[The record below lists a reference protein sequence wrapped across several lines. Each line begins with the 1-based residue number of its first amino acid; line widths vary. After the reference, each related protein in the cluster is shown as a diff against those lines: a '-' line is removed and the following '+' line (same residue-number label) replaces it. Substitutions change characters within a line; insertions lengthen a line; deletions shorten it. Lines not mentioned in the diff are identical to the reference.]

1 MGSGK
6 FTKCPNCGD
15 EQEYYLGIGFA
26 FSDALNVINL
36 FPKAAQKKIEQIS
49 LVYDLKHEN
58 LSYKIFECIHCDT
71 SHSRLALTVKYNG
84 GKIYQ
89 QKYKCSEC
97 GRKLSASKRK
107 LNSFKCRGCRQYG
120 IKLLNKAFIWD

>member
-15 EQEYYLGIGFA
+15 EQEYYLGIGLA

-49 LVYDLKHEN
+49 LVYDLKHED
-58 LSYKIFECIHCDT
+58 LSYKIFD
-71 SHSRLALTVKYNG
+71 
-84 GKIYQ
+84 
-89 QKYKCSEC
+89 SEE
-97 GRKLSASKRK
+97 KVE
-107 LNSFKCRGCRQYG
+107 
-120 IKLLNKAFIWD
+120 

>member
-6 FTKCPNCGD
+6 FTKCSNCGD
-15 EQEYYLGIGFA
+15 EQEYYLGVGFA
-26 FSDALNVINL
+26 FSDALNVIDA

-49 LVYDLKHEN
+49 LVYDLEHED

-71 SHSRLALTVKYNG
+71 SHSRLGLTIKYDG
-84 GKIYQ
+84 EKIYQ

-97 GRKLSASKRK
+97 ARKLSPSKRR
-107 LNSFKCRGCRQYG
+107 LDTFKCRRCRQYS